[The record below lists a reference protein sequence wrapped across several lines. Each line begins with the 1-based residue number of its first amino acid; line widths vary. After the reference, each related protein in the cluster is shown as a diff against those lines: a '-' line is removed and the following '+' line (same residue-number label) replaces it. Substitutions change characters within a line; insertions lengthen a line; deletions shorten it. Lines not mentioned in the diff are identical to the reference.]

1 MSEQI
6 VQAAE
11 AVAAPLLK
19 DAVAALTPEAEK
31 VLTDLKAYVSGEA
44 DKLRAEIPAKA
55 EEAAQHIHDL
65 GTSLL
70 ARYQSLMDRVDAH
83 LTGAP
88 ASAATADPTSAAPAP
103 QSTTQS

>member
-1 MSEQI
+1 MSEI
-6 VQAAE
+6 VTAAE

-19 DAVAALTPEAEK
+19 DAAAALAPEAEK
-31 VLTDLKAYVSGEA
+31 VLTDLKAYLAEEA

-70 ARYQSLMDRVDAH
+70 TRYQSVMDRVDAH

-88 ASAATADPTSAAPAP
+88 AAASTADPTSAAPAP
-103 QSTTQS
+103 QSSTQS